1 MAKDTHSVSPSPL
14 GRYLHWVRSQDRGDG
29 GSGYAVRNPAGNDR
43 NWPKADVQIWLSPG
57 I

>member
-29 GSGYAVRNPAGNDR
+29 GNGYAVRNPAANDR
-43 NWPKADVQIWLSPG
+43 NWPKADVRVPNPE
-57 I
+57 